1 MNKFNNADELLD
13 SVKNEGLVDLNEGA
27 DCFIDKFIVF
37 IKQIIN
43 KIKNIF

>member
-1 MNKFNNADELLD
+1 MNKFQNADELLD

-27 DCFIDKFIVF
+27 ECFIVAF
-37 IKQIIN
+37 IKSIIN

>member
-1 MNKFNNADELLD
+1 MNKFQNADELLN

-27 DCFIDKFIVF
+27 ECFVDKFMVL

>member
-1 MNKFNNADELLD
+1 MNKFQNADELLD

-27 DCFIDKFIVF
+27 ECFVDKFMVL

-43 KIKNIF
+43 KTKNIF